1 MLAISVTNNDSFKTT
16 ISETFRLLPI
26 YTSRISLFIK
36 LEIFKVNYIISKWAK
51 KKKKGKKTNQTAL
64 MECSEKETIKSNAK
78 AARILKAYLK
88 KET

>member
-1 MLAISVTNNDSFKTT
+1 MLAISVTNNDSFKAT
-16 ISETFRLLPI
+16 ISETFRLFPI
-26 YTSRISLFIK
+26 CTSRISPFIK

-51 KKKKGKKTNQTAL
+51 KKKKEKTNQTAS
-64 MECSEKETIKSNAK
+64 MECSEKETIKNNAK